1 MHTILLKD
9 HRWNPRNTRD
19 IFDNRYT
26 EVRCD
31 HQFEYK
37 FTLKIILQ
45 LYSIETPLVK
55 WIGGKFDLQD
65 IDLVTYF

>member
-1 MHTILLKD
+1 MIGYPVWHEITD
-9 HRWNPRNTRD
+9 
-19 IFDNRYT
+19 T